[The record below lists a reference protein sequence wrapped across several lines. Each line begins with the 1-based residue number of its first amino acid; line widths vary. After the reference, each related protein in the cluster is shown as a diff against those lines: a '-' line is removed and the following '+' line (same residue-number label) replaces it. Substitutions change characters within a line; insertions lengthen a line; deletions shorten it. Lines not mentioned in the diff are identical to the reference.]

1 MNNNLLRTIF
11 NGIALAMG
19 VAIVV
24 LNIVNP
30 PTLTAATSMLG
41 IGLAALGLAGLQKD
55 QRE

>member
-30 PTLTAATSMLG
+30 PILTAATSMLG

>member
-30 PTLTAATSMLG
+30 PTWTAATSMLG
-41 IGLAALGLAGLQKD
+41 IGLAALGLAGLQKN
-55 QRE
+55 